1 MYTLESICEVSFMK
15 HLNMIRDFSNANGVS
30 GFEDEVVSVA
40 RKYADPS
47 YEVSEDCL
55 RNLYIRRP
63 ENNGKRPVVQLDG
76 HSDEVGF
83 MVQAIKPN
91 GTLQFIT
98 IGGWV
103 YTNIPAHKVRVKSA
117 DGSYVPGIVA
127 AKPPHFMSAAE
138 AGRVPD
144 VSEMAIDIGAAS
156 IEEAHDDFGIRMAA
170 PVVPDVDFTYDEK
183 HDLMIGKAFDCRLGC
198 AAILATLDAI
208 KGKELDVD
216 VVGAMSVQ
224 EEVGVRG
231 AKVTANTV
239 KPDIAIVFEGCP
251 ADDTVQ
257 PDYLIQTAIHKGP
270 MLRHIDTSMITNPR
284 YQKYA
289 LDLARELNIPVQ
301 ESVRTGGSTNGA
313 SIHLSNQ
320 GIPTIVIG
328 LPVRYIHS
336 HYGIAAYEDFE
347 NAVKLATE
355 IIRRMNKDVIGSF

>member
-1 MYTLESICEVSFMK
+1 MK
-15 HLNMIRDFSNANGVS
+15 HLDMIRDFSNANGVS

-47 YEVSEDCL
+47 FSVSEDSL
-55 RNLYIRRP
+55 RNFYIRRP
-63 ENNGKRPVVQLDG
+63 ENNGHRPVVQLDG

-83 MVQAIKPN
+83 MVQALKPN

-103 YTNIPAHKVRVKSA
+103 NSNIPAHKVRVKTI
-117 DGSYVPGIVA
+117 DGNYISGIVA
-127 AKPPHFMSAAE
+127 AKPPHFMNASEKNAVPSISDMSIDVGASSLKE
-138 AGRVPD
+138 AYD
-144 VSEMAIDIGAAS
+144 E
-156 IEEAHDDFGIRMAA
+156 FGIRIAA
-170 PVVPDVDFTYDEK
+170 PVVPDVEFEYDGK

-198 AAILATLDAI
+198 AAILAALDAL
-208 KGKELDVD
+208 KGEKLDVD

-224 EEVGVRG
+224 EEVGCRG
-231 AKVTANTV
+231 SRVTANTV

-257 PDYLIQTAIHKGP
+257 PDYLVQTAIHKGP
-270 MLRHIDTSMITNPR
+270 MLRHIDTGMITNPR

-289 LDLARELNIPVQ
+289 LDLAGELDIPVQ

-313 SIHLSNQ
+313 SIHLS
-320 GIPTIVIG
+320 GEGVPVIVIG

-336 HYGIAAYEDFE
+336 HYGIASYADFE
-347 NAVKLATE
+347 NAVKLAVE
-355 IIRRMNKDVIGSF
+355 IIRRLNKDVIGGF

>member
-1 MYTLESICEVSFMK
+1 MNYLS
-15 HLNMIRDFSNANGVS
+15 MIRDFSNANGVS

-40 RKYADPS
+40 RRYADPS
-47 YEVSEDCL
+47 FEVSEDSL
-55 RNLYIRRP
+55 RNFYIRRP
-63 ENNGKRPVVQLDG
+63 ENNGRRPVVQLDA

-103 YTNIPAHKVRVKSA
+103 PSNIPAHKVRVKTA
-117 DGSYVPGIVA
+117 QGEYITGIVGT
-127 AKPPHFMSAAE
+127 KPPHFMSGAE
-138 AGRVPD
+138 WGSMPNVG
-144 VSEMAIDIGAAS
+144 EMTIDIGAAS
-156 IEEAHDDFGIRMAA
+156 LSQAYEEFGIRMAA
-170 PVVPDVDFTYDEK
+170 PIVPDVDFSYDEK

-198 AAILATLDAI
+198 AAIFAALDAL
-208 KGKELDVD
+208 KGEALNVD

-231 AKVTANTV
+231 AKVTANKV
-239 KPDIAIVFEGCP
+239 KPGIAIVFEGCP

-257 PDYLIQTAIHKGP
+257 PDYLIQTALRKGP

-284 YQKYA
+284 FQRFA
-289 LDLARELNIPVQ
+289 LDLAHELNIPVQ

-313 SIHLSNQ
+313 SIHLSNE

-336 HYGIAAYEDFE
+336 HYGIATYVDFE
-347 NAVKLATE
+347 NAVKLACA
-355 IIRRMNKDVIGSF
+355 IIRRLDKDVVGSF

>member
-1 MYTLESICEVSFMK
+1 MK

-40 RKYADPS
+40 RKYANPS
-47 YEVSEDCL
+47 FEVSEDRM
-55 RNLYIRRP
+55 RNFYIRRP

-103 YTNIPAHKVRVKSA
+103 YTNIPAHKVRVKAA
-117 DGSYVPGIVA
+117 DGSYVPGIVT

-144 VSEMAIDIGAAS
+144 VSEMAIDIGAVS
-156 IEEAHDDFGIRMAA
+156 DEEAHDDFGIRIAA

-183 HDLMIGKAFDCRLGC
+183 HDLMMGKAFDCRLGC
-198 AAILATLDAI
+198 AAILATLDAL
-208 KGKELDVD
+208 KSENLDVD

-231 AKVTANTV
+231 ARVTASTV

-257 PDYLIQTAIHKGP
+257 PGYLIQTALKKGP
-270 MLRHIDTSMITNPR
+270 MLRHIDTGMITNPR

-313 SIHLSNQ
+313 SIHLSNE
-320 GIPTIVIG
+320 GVPVIVIG

-336 HYGIAAYEDFE
+336 HYGIAAYKDFE

-355 IIRRMNKDVIGSF
+355 IIRRLNADIIGGF